1 MPAVA
6 VGLLKV
12 VVLAILVVLVML
24 VKLGLDVLELE
35 LGEEDEAVIVL
46 AEGVA
51 GVEEVVN

>member
-12 VVLAILVVLVML
+12 VVLVILVVLVML

-35 LGEEDEAVIVL
+35 LGEEAEAVIVL
-46 AEGVA
+46 TEGAA